1 MAYEWDAP
9 ESASGLYVNINGETV
24 PAEKAT
30 VSVFDRGV
38 LYGDAVFDSFPVYG
52 GKVVLLDRH
61 IDRLYRSAK
70 AVKIDLTE
78 SKDEI
83 KRRVIETLEAG
94 GVEDGS
100 VRVIVTRGAGPTGL
114 VNTDQLEEPTILV
127 LTSRRLEE
135 TFSKDEVTTTK
146 ARLAATRTIPPDSL
160 DRKIK
165 TTNYLSNALAEREL
179 VGTDAD
185 FSIMLNH
192 DGTVAEAYAA
202 NVFVRDD
209 AGVFRTPP
217 VRNVLGGLTREVV
230 IETARN
236 LDYEVEETDLTQYD
250 LYTAD
255 DVFLT
260 SSGLGIS
267 FVEELDGQTVG
278 DGEPSDALLDLAD
291 SFFEYVNTE
300 EYVELDV

>member
-1 MAYEWDAP
+1 MAYEWGAP
-9 ESASGLYVNINGETV
+9 DSASGLYVNINGQTV
-24 PAEKAT
+24 PAEEAT

-52 GKVVLLDRH
+52 GKVILLDRH
-61 IDRLYRSAK
+61 VDRLYRSAK

-83 KRRVIETLEAG
+83 KRRVVETLEAG

-100 VRVIVTRGAGPTGL
+100 VRIIVTRGAGPTGL
-114 VNTDQLEEPTILV
+114 VNTDQLDDPTILV

-135 TFSKDEVTTTK
+135 TFSKDQVTTTK
-146 ARLAATRTIPPDSL
+146 ARLASTRTIPPDSL

-230 IETARN
+230 IETAR
-236 LDYEVEETDLTQYD
+236 DRGYEVEEADLTQYD
-250 LYTAD
+250 LYTAED
-255 DVFLT
+255 LFLT

-267 FVEELDGQTVG
+267 FVEELDGQTIG
-278 DGEPSDALLDLAD
+278 DGEPSEALLDVAEA
-291 SFFEYVNTE
+291 FFDYVHTE
-300 EYVELDV
+300 EYVEVDV